1 MYAMLMNQ
9 LKHWSEANTY
19 RRINVW
25 VDSHTVQSTY
35 ISKNYQSK
43 MEEMETIVNKQKK
56 TVAFVATKAA
66 EFKMSQNN
74 PIVEQI
80 NKIVPLSITD
90 NPKNTTFT
98 FYVKNVEITEDVV
111 ETLEM
116 AAVAIIMWESEYRNL
131 LDAKIDSSLNEC
143 ITEALTPKKKN
154 FKFDVFCTEDKGQR
168 IVAFLKDL
176 QLKYEAE
183 TEDKDGE
190 PNTPTKAKDQ
200 KRYWD

>member
-1 MYAMLMNQ
+1 
-9 LKHWSEANTY
+9 
-19 RRINVW
+19 
-25 VDSHTVQSTY
+25 
-35 ISKNYQSK
+35 
-43 MEEMETIVNKQKK
+43 METIVNKQKK

-80 NKIVPLSITD
+80 NKIVPLSVTD
-90 NPKNTTFT
+90 NPKNTTFA
-98 FYVKNVEITEDVV
+98 FSVKNVEITEDVV

-116 AAVAIIMWESEYRNL
+116 AVVAIIMWDCEYRNL

-154 FKFDVFCTEDKGQR
+154 FKFNVFCTEDEGQR

-176 QLKYEAE
+176 QVKYEAE
-183 TEDKDGE
+183 TDSE
-190 PNTPTKAKDQ
+190 PSTPAKDQ
-200 KRYWD
+200 KRYWDQEDILQKQVRFDSFIRRRNIL